1 MGGEGRGDLGE
12 LSVWM
17 YYFILHTLLTEAAI

>member
-1 MGGEGRGDLGE
+1 MGGDGGDLGE